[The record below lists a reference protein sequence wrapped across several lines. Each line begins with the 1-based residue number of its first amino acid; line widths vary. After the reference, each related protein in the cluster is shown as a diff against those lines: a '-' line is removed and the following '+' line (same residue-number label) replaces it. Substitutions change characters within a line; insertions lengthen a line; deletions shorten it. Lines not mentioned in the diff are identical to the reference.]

1 MVKRDY
7 LYSAFAKFSEKL
19 TFLNLI
25 RTGVRNVSFSKNF
38 AYEPNKW
45 SETKSY
51 CWIMS
56 TNKAEIFEQTIH
68 KLIPGILDVFQAKD
82 NELNK
87 VLICLMLNHS
97 IKRRKHQSFVA
108 KFMDETWTFFR
119 YKLCQKKCF

>member
-1 MVKRDY
+1 
-7 LYSAFAKFSEKL
+7 
-19 TFLNLI
+19 
-25 RTGVRNVSFSKNF
+25 
-38 AYEPNKW
+38 
-45 SETKSY
+45 
-51 CWIMS
+51 MS

-68 KLIPGILDVFQAKD
+68 KLIAGILDFFQAND